1 MSPSIR
7 LLLVLVVGST
17 VLGCDDGDDRVV
29 VNGGAGNAPDAPQ
42 ADPRS
47 GGEGTTFT
55 VGRNAFAQAA
65 ENLVGARRDAFFDGN
80 SLFNRNWTTAPA
92 STSATDGLGPTF
104 NARSCSAC
112 HFKDGRGRPPLSE
125 DEPMTSMLLRL
136 SVPGT
141 DAHGGPKPEPT
152 YGGQLNP
159 FGILG
164 VPGEGDA
171 RVVTELTTGRYD
183 DDNSYELSVPS
194 YELRDLAYGPL
205 EPDTLVSP
213 RTAPQMIGLGLLQ
226 AIDEADLLALADP
239 DDANHDGISGRPNRV
254 WDEGSRS
261 LVLGRFGWKA
271 NQPRLEQQNSGAFL
285 GDIGIT
291 SPLFGQENCTE
302 AQPECLAALS
312 GGSPEIDAV
321 HVAQVDYYSKYL
333 AVPARRD
340 LGDAEV
346 RQGEALFGEL
356 GCGGCHTPT
365 FKTGVVDDSPELS
378 SQTIH
383 PYTDLLLHDMG
394 DELADGRPDFEADG
408 NEWRTPPLWGIGLFQ
423 DVNDHTRYLHDG
435 RARNLEEA
443 VLWHG
448 GEAAATTRAFK
459 ALAASERTAL
469 LRFLGS
475 L

>member
-1 MSPSIR
+1 MSTRARFAFALVASIAAAGCNGSATPSKP
-7 LLLVLVVGST
+7 T
-17 VLGCDDGDDRVV
+17 DDDSV
-29 VNGGAGNAPDAPQ
+29 A
-42 ADPRS
+42 RS
-47 GGEGTTFT
+47 GGDGTTFT
-55 VGRNAFAQAA
+55 VGRNAFAQIA
-65 ENLVGARRDAFFDGN
+65 ENVSGARRDPFFDGN

-104 NARSCSAC
+104 NARSCSGC
-112 HFKDGRGRPPLSE
+112 HFKDGRGRPPFSE

-141 DAHGGPKPEPT
+141 DEHGGPKPEPT

-159 FGILG
+159 LGILG
-164 VPGEGDA
+164 VPGEGDP
-171 RVVTELTTGRYD
+171 RVVTELVKGQYD
-183 DDNSYELSVPS
+183 DGGEYELSSPR
-194 YELRDLAYGPL
+194 YDLRDLAYG
-205 EPDTLVSP
+205 DMADDVMVSP

-226 AIDEADLLALADP
+226 AIDEAALLAHADP
-239 DDANHDGISGRPNRV
+239 DDTDHDGISGRPNRV
-254 WDEGSRS
+254 WDVATES
-261 LVLGRFGWKA
+261 VMLGRFGWKA
-271 NQPRLEQQNSGAFL
+271 NQPRLEQQNSGAFN

-291 SPLFGQENCTE
+291 SALFPAENCTA
-302 AQPECLAALS
+302 AQPECQDALN
-312 GGSPEIDAV
+312 GGTPEIDAE

-340 LGDAEV
+340 YRDPEVQLGET
-346 RQGEALFGEL
+346 LFAQL
-356 GCGGCHTPT
+356 GCSSCHVTT
-365 FKTGVVDDSPELS
+365 FKTGSVADTPELS
-378 SQTIH
+378 GQTIH
-383 PYTDLLLHDMG
+383 PYTDLLLHDLG

-448 GEAAATTRAFK
+448 GEAAASAAAFK
-459 ALAASERTAL
+459 ALAADERAAL
-469 LRFLGS
+469 VRFLGS

>member
-1 MSPSIR
+1 MIAR
-7 LLLVLVVGST
+7 TLLAATLFTSAAAA
-17 VLGCDDGDDRVV
+17 GCS
-29 VNGGAGNAPDAPQ
+29 GGAGSPKAPVDDSVA
-42 ADPRS
+42 RS
-47 GGEGTTFT
+47 GGDGTTYT
-55 VGRNAFAQAA
+55 VGRNAFAQIS
-65 ENLVGARRDAFFDGN
+65 ENVAGARRDPFFDGN

-104 NARSCSAC
+104 NARSCSGC
-112 HFKDGRGRPPLSE
+112 HFKDGRGRPPFSE

-159 FGILG
+159 LGILG
-164 VPGEGDA
+164 VPGEGDP
-171 RVVTELTTGRYD
+171 RIVTELIEGHYD
-183 DDNSYELSVPS
+183 DGTEYELASPS
-194 YELRDLAYGPL
+194 YKLLNLAYG
-205 EPDTLVSP
+205 DMAADVMVSP

-226 AIDEADLLALADP
+226 AIDEADLLAHADP
-239 DDANHDGISGRPNRV
+239 NDADENSISGRPNQV
-254 WDEGSRS
+254 WDVASES
-261 LVLGRFGWKA
+261 VMVGRFGWKA
-271 NQPRLEQQNSGAFL
+271 NQPRLEQQNSGAFN

-291 SPLFGQENCTE
+291 SALFPDENCTS
-302 AQPECLAALS
+302 AQPECQAAIN
-312 GGSPEIDAV
+312 GGTPEIDAA
-321 HVAQVDYYSKYL
+321 HVDQIDYYSKYL

-340 LGDAEV
+340 FKDPQV
-346 RQGEALFGEL
+346 QRGEALFGEL
-356 GCGGCHTPT
+356 GCTGCHVTT
-365 FKTGVVDDSPELS
+365 FKTGVLDDYPELS

-394 DELADGRPDFEADG
+394 DLLADGRPDFEADG

-448 GEAAATTRAFK
+448 GEAEDVTAAFK
-459 ALAASERTAL
+459 ALAADERDAL
-469 LRFLGS
+469 LKFLGS

>member
-1 MSPSIR
+1 MTTR
-7 LLLVLVVGST
+7 AALALTLLAGVT
-17 VLGCDDGDDRVV
+17 AAGCS
-29 VNGGAGNAPDAPQ
+29 GNATPSKATQDDSVA
-42 ADPRS
+42 RS
-47 GGEGTTFT
+47 GGDGTTFT
-55 VGRNAFAQAA
+55 VGRNAFAQIA
-65 ENLVGARRDAFFDGN
+65 ENVSGPRRDPFFDGN

-104 NARSCSAC
+104 NARSCSGC
-112 HFKDGRGRPPLSE
+112 HFKDGRGRPPFSA

-159 FGILG
+159 LGILG
-164 VPGEGDA
+164 VPGEGDP
-171 RVVTELTTGRYD
+171 RVVTELLAGQYD
-183 DDNSYELSVPS
+183 DGTSYELSSPR
-194 YELRDLAYGPL
+194 YELRDLAYGDMA
-205 EPDTLVSP
+205 PDVMVSP

-226 AIDEADLLALADP
+226 AIDEADLLAHADP
-239 DDANHDGISGRPNRV
+239 DDADHDGISGRPNRV
-254 WDEGSRS
+254 WDVATES
-261 LVLGRFGWKA
+261 VMLGRFGWKA
-271 NQPRLEQQNSGAFL
+271 NQPRLEQQNSGAFN

-291 SPLFGQENCTE
+291 SELFPAENCTA
-302 AQPECLAALS
+302 AQPECQDALS
-312 GGSPEIDAV
+312 GGSPEIDAA
-321 HVAQVDYYSKYL
+321 HVSQVDYYSKYL

-340 LGDAEV
+340 HRDPEVQLGET
-346 RQGEALFGEL
+346 LFAQV
-356 GCGGCHTPT
+356 GCSSCHVSS
-365 FKTGVVDDSPELS
+365 FKTGTVDDTPELS
-378 SQTIH
+378 LQTIH

-394 DELADGRPDFEADG
+394 DALADGRPDFEADG

-448 GEAAATTRAFK
+448 GEAVDSAAAFK
-459 ALAASERTAL
+459 ALAAPERAAL
-469 LRFLGS
+469 IRFLGS

>member
-1 MSPSIR
+1 MSTRARLAFTLVACIVATGCGGSATPSKPAA
-7 LLLVLVVGST
+7 
-17 VLGCDDGDDRVV
+17 DDSV
-29 VNGGAGNAPDAPQ
+29 A
-42 ADPRS
+42 RS
-47 GGEGTTFT
+47 GGDGTTFT
-55 VGRNAFAQAA
+55 VGRNAFAQIA
-65 ENLVGARRDAFFDGN
+65 ENVSGARRDPFFDGN

-104 NARSCSAC
+104 NARSCSGC
-112 HFKDGRGRPPLSE
+112 HFKDGRGRPPFSE

-141 DAHGGPKPEPT
+141 DEHGGPRPEPT

-159 FGILG
+159 LGILG
-164 VPGEGDA
+164 VPGEGDP
-171 RVVTELTTGRYD
+171 RVVTELLTGQYD
-183 DDNSYELSVPS
+183 DGSEYELSSPR
-194 YELRDLAYGPL
+194 YDLRDLAYG
-205 EPDTLVSP
+205 EMADDVMVSP

-226 AIDEADLLALADP
+226 AIDEADLLAHADP
-239 DDANHDGISGRPNRV
+239 DDTDHDGISGRPNRV
-254 WDEGSRS
+254 WDVATES
-261 LVLGRFGWKA
+261 VMLGRFGWKA
-271 NQPRLEQQNSGAFL
+271 NQPRLEQQNSGAFN

-291 SPLFGQENCTE
+291 SVLFPAENCTA
-302 AQPECLAALS
+302 AQPECQDALN
-312 GGSPEIDAV
+312 GGTPEIDAE

-340 LGDAEV
+340 YRDPEVQLGET
-346 RQGEALFGEL
+346 LFAQL
-356 GCGGCHTPT
+356 GCGSCHVTT
-365 FKTGVVDDSPELS
+365 FKTGSIADTPELS
-378 SQTIH
+378 GQTIH
-383 PYTDLLLHDMG
+383 PYTDLLLHDLG

-448 GEAAATTRAFK
+448 GEAADSAAAFK
-459 ALAASERTAL
+459 ALAADERAAL
-469 LRFLGS
+469 VRFLGS

>member
-1 MSPSIR
+1 MSTRARLAFTLVASIAAA
-7 LLLVLVVGST
+7 
-17 VLGCDDGDDRVV
+17 GCS
-29 VNGGAGNAPDAPQ
+29 GNATPSKP
-42 ADPRS
+42 ADDSVARS
-47 GGEGTTFT
+47 GGDGTTFT
-55 VGRNAFAQAA
+55 VGRNAFAQIA
-65 ENLVGARRDAFFDGN
+65 ENVSGARRDPFFDGN

-104 NARSCSAC
+104 NARSCSGC
-112 HFKDGRGRPPLSE
+112 HFKDGRGRPPFSE

-141 DAHGGPKPEPT
+141 DEHGGPKPEPT

-159 FGILG
+159 LGILG
-164 VPGEGDA
+164 VPGEGDP
-171 RVVTELTTGRYD
+171 RVVTELVTGKYD
-183 DDNSYELSVPS
+183 DGSEYELSSPR
-194 YELRDLAYGPL
+194 YDLRDLAYG
-205 EPDTLVSP
+205 DMATDVMVSP

-226 AIDEADLLALADP
+226 AIDEADLLAHADP
-239 DDANHDGISGRPNRV
+239 DDTDHDGISGRPNRV
-254 WDEGSRS
+254 WDVATES
-261 LVLGRFGWKA
+261 VMLGRFGWKA
-271 NQPRLEQQNSGAFL
+271 NQPRLEQQNSGAFN

-291 SPLFGQENCTE
+291 SVLFPAENCTA
-302 AQPECLAALS
+302 AQPECQDALN
-312 GGSPEIDAV
+312 GGTPEIDAE

-340 LGDAEV
+340 YRDPEVQLGET
-346 RQGEALFGEL
+346 LFAQL
-356 GCGGCHTPT
+356 GCGSCHVTT
-365 FKTGVVDDSPELS
+365 FKTGSVADTPELS
-378 SQTIH
+378 GQTIH
-383 PYTDLLLHDMG
+383 PYTDLLLHDLG

-448 GEAAATTRAFK
+448 GEAADSAAAFK
-459 ALAASERTAL
+459 ALAADERAAL
-469 LRFLGS
+469 VRFLGS